1 MTVRQWQEYARDL
14 SDDMQQAGRQVW
26 LAGLGAVGMAGNTS
40 QAVFGML
47 VEEGQKIQKQEMK
60 RFDRFVD
67 QATDRM
73 HEISKLV
80 EGRVQATTKVALG
93 RLGLPSRKDVS
104 DLMARVDQ
112 LTLKVEGLKTRRRV
126 AHAR

>member
-1 MTVRQWQEYARDL
+1 MNVRQWQEYARDF
-14 SDDMQQAGRQVW
+14 SGDVQQAGRHVW
-26 LAGLGAVGMAGNTS
+26 LAGIGAVGMAGNTT
-40 QAVFGML
+40 QAVFDML

-60 RFDRFVD
+60 RFDRFMD
-67 QATDRM
+67 QATDQV
-73 HEISKLV
+73 HEIGKMV
-80 EGRVQATTKVALG
+80 EGRVQATTKAALG

-112 LTLKVEGLKTRRRV
+112 LTVKVEALKTRRRM